1 MKPITNSQSIFS
13 LIILPLISL
22 SSLFGQT
29 IDLGTLSANN
39 IQGFSP
45 SPQMPPEEAFN
56 GISTGESEGWLA
68 SSTSPQTLS
77 WDINPFQNTQID
89 TNAYNQVQFTLRI
102 YTGIGVFENP
112 DFGDLQNFYLSVADA
127 NNDFDSFVT
136 SYDRLSSLQI
146 SDSSALAISSD
157 SSGLITSA
165 NSDGQA
171 LHTIVFTAAH
181 TTRRIQLQS
190 TSDATTDPAILFSI
204 EEIDT
209 SALAIPVPEPSTY
222 ALLLGASLLALRIIR
237 KRDLQ

>member
-1 MKPITNSQSIFS
+1 MKLITKAQSIFS

-29 IDLGTLSANN
+29 IDLGTLSASN
-39 IQGFSP
+39 INAFRVSAD
-45 SPQMPPEEAFN
+45 MPPEEAFN

-89 TNAYNQVQFTLRI
+89 TSAYNQVQFTLRI
-102 YTGIGVFENP
+102 YTGIGVFENS
-112 DFGDLQNFYLSVADA
+112 DFGELQNFYLRVADA
-127 NNDFDSFVT
+127 NDDFDTVVT
-136 SYDRLSSLQI
+136 SYDSLSTLQV
-146 SDSSALAISSD
+146 SDSTALSISSD

-181 TTRRIQLQS
+181 TTRRIQLES
-190 TSDATTDPAILFSI
+190 TSDATTDPAILYSI
-204 EEIDT
+204 EEIET
-209 SALAIPVPEPSTY
+209 SAVAIPVPEPSTF
-222 ALLLGASLLALRIIR
+222 ALLLGASVIGFGILLR
-237 KRDLQ
+237 KP